1 MEFVLAS
8 CHSQNEPVYAS
19 VVVMVS
25 TILNAIFNLAYS
37 AICNAV
43 RSAIRN
49 AVHLQ
54 HRFFMLLIASTL
66 LTVGSPALAGNQKEE
81 AMADSVRIALS
92 RAITDSRP
100 PKVIFVS
107 MDERIRYLYWLGEMS
122 ERLKKKLPDVQV
134 RLEFLE
140 TTWYEA
146 RRAGLDPSLVLG
158 LIQVESAFRKYAL
171 SPVGAHG
178 YMQVMPFWSRVIGDG
193 DRRKLFH
200 MQTNLRYGCSILR
213 MYVDMERGDLYLAL
227 GRYNGSR
234 GRPEYPNAVLS
245 AWRNWVY
252 KSA

>member
-1 MEFVLAS
+1 MNDPFYMVRQPLLRVLILLM
-8 CHSQNEPVYAS
+8 
-19 VVVMVS
+19 VVTS
-25 TILNAIFNLAYS
+25 S
-37 AICNAV
+37 A
-43 RSAIRN
+43 
-49 AVHLQ
+49 
-54 HRFFMLLIASTL
+54 F
-66 LTVGSPALAGNQKEE
+66 AGNQKEE

-100 PKVIFVS
+100 PKVQFADIK
-107 MDERIRYLYWLGEMS
+107 ERIAYLNWLGEMS
-122 ERLKKKLPDVQV
+122 DRLRKKLPDVQV

-178 YMQVMPFWSRVIGDG
+178 YMQVMPFWTRVIGDS
-193 DRRKLFH
+193 DRRKLFN

-213 MYVDMERGDLYLAL
+213 MYIDMERGDLYLAL

-245 AWRNWVY
+245 AWRRWEY
-252 KSA
+252 KST